1 MGKFDGVLLA
11 SDYDGTLRP
20 EDLDYVPKPTL
31 EAIDYFCANG
41 GLFTVCSGRNL
52 PFFQDEMKYILKVN
66 APAIVSNGVFI
77 YDDADDKILYEK
89 ELPMSAR
96 QDIAS
101 FQRMFPDCGF
111 EVHKGTKVYVT
122 QERSNMQYH
131 LSKLTRPF
139 EHADIEELDLPYSK
153 FEVYLPKDENGK
165 VDPQYADKV
174 GRVLNEKYAAFL
186 SDTMMDVGPKG
197 ITKGTG
203 LLKLAEIL
211 KIKRENI
218 YCIGDS
224 WNDVPMIEVANIGFV
239 PENGRDP
246 VKRLG
251 RVVKSAAE
259 FAAKHVVEILDEI
272 YD

>member
-11 SDYDGTLRP
+11 ADYDGTLRP
-20 EDLDYVPKPTL
+20 EELDYVPKPTL
-31 EAIDYFCANG
+31 EAIDYFCENG

-66 APAIVSNGVFI
+66 APVIVSNGVFI
-77 YDDADDKILYEK
+77 YDDEDDKILYEK
-89 ELPMSAR
+89 KLPMSAQ
-96 QDIAS
+96 QDIAE

-111 EVHKGTKVYVT
+111 EIYQGAKMFVT
-122 QERSNMQYH
+122 QERSCMQRH
-131 LSKLTRPF
+131 LSNTMASFQR
-139 EHADIEELDLPYSK
+139 ADIEDIDMPYSK
-153 FEVYLPKDENGK
+153 FEVFLPKDEKGRI
-165 VDPQYADKV
+165 DQQYA
-174 GRVLNEKYAAFL
+174 GRVVGALNEKYAAFL
-186 SDTMMDVGPKG
+186 SDTMIDVGPKG

-203 LLKLAEIL
+203 LLKLAEML

-218 YCIGDS
+218 YCIGDN

-239 PENGRDP
+239 PENGIDS

-251 RVVKSAAE
+251 RVVRSAAE